1 LKNQEPKVVFVNW
14 LLEFGSW
21 FFLGS
26 GLGPPD
32 ATAERYPHSLDK

>member
-1 LKNQEPKVVFVNW
+1 MVELAERLTGLAPVDPPTKAFFV
-14 LLEFGSW
+14 
-21 FFLGS
+21 GS